1 MNKWYKAPAD
11 ASIDLLSAMAKDTYR
26 DLPHEL
32 MTAIRTS
39 ATSLA
44 KLGRSDVWENG
55 LPLDYPTLISL
66 TVRFATSGDLRES
79 ARTEQVQRNRHNF
92 LYRR

>member
-1 MNKWYKAPAD
+1 MNKWYNAPAD
-11 ASIDLLSAMAKDTYR
+11 ARIDLLSAIAHDTYSL
-26 DLPHEL
+26 LPQEL
-32 MTAIRTS
+32 MTAIRMS
-39 ATSLA
+39 ATHLA

-55 LPLDYPTLISL
+55 LPLDYPTLIGL
-66 TVRFATSGDLRES
+66 AVRFADSGDLRES